1 METKVK
7 TLCMKIFIL
16 VYLILGI
23 SGLYIAIKTENILF
37 LIIMTVLILIF
48 SIPGLYF
55 SIKLDFQSFAL
66 KVQPSVKM
74 LNVRCFE
81 DFKNQLFQ
89 GAEQEGFCDMETILS
104 KDGLETVLAFKPEH
118 QKISVL
124 QIFLMDE
131 FDEDILGKMTD
142 LFWEKTEKKVGKRKI
157 GNYIVQLIQCV
168 CVGRMNEQAMEYVHR
183 NLFQNIWQYRSIS
196 VIAFEE
202 SQAYICQTD
211 NKYFNKEFRNVENLF
226 LKIAKDIL

>member
-124 QIFLMDE
+124 QIFWMDE
-131 FDEDILGKMTD
+131 FDEDILGK
-142 LFWEKTEKKVGKRKI
+142 
-157 GNYIVQLIQCV
+157 N
-168 CVGRMNEQAMEYVHR
+168 
-183 NLFQNIWQYRSIS
+183 
-196 VIAFEE
+196 
-202 SQAYICQTD
+202 
-211 NKYFNKEFRNVENLF
+211 
-226 LKIAKDIL
+226 

>member
-1 METKVK
+1 MKVEEPGEYGNKSKNSMYET
-7 TLCMKIFIL
+7 
-16 VYLILGI
+16 VY
-23 SGLYIAIKTENILF
+23 TDLF
-37 LIIMTVLILIF
+37 YFGNVRGVYRNKNREHIVLIIMTVLILIF

-124 QIFLMDE
+124 QIFWMDE
-131 FDEDILGKMTD
+131 FDENILEKMTD
-142 LFWEKTEKKVGKRKI
+142 LFWEKTEKK
-157 GNYIVQLIQCV
+157 
-168 CVGRMNEQAMEYVHR
+168 
-183 NLFQNIWQYRSIS
+183 
-196 VIAFEE
+196 
-202 SQAYICQTD
+202 
-211 NKYFNKEFRNVENLF
+211 
-226 LKIAKDIL
+226 

>member
-7 TLCMKIFIL
+7 TLCMKLFIL
-16 VYLILGI
+16 IYFI
-23 SGLYIAIKTENILF
+23 SGMLGVYIAIKTENILL
-37 LIIMTVLILIF
+37 LIIMLVLILIF
-48 SIPGLYF
+48 STPALYF

-104 KDGLETVLAFKPEH
+104 KDGLETVLAFKSEN

-124 QIFLMDE
+124 QTFWMDE
-131 FDEDILGKMTD
+131 FDEDILEKMTD
-142 LFWEKTEKKVGKRKI
+142 LFWEKTEKK
-157 GNYIVQLIQCV
+157 
-168 CVGRMNEQAMEYVHR
+168 
-183 NLFQNIWQYRSIS
+183 
-196 VIAFEE
+196 
-202 SQAYICQTD
+202 
-211 NKYFNKEFRNVENLF
+211 
-226 LKIAKDIL
+226 